1 MIETCTLYYCV
12 CAVSVPVQEPV
23 PAVCVWGHVRC
34 GAQCG
39 MRSPYS
45 AVQCCT
51 VQYRGASCGG
61 QQCAAAI
68 GWVGTGTCGD
78 WRHWRP
84 GESGAAGWRQQA
96 VCSPLATPD
105 QRGVLP
111 PGTWSSYTPQCPQPG
126 RASAGVRSLSDRLLR
141 TVIISSVGTGQ

>member
-1 MIETCTLYYCV
+1 MHIILLCLC

-39 MRSPYS
+39 MRSPYSAVQCSTVLYS

-84 GESGAAGWRQQA
+84 GESGAAGWRQQQT

-105 QRGVLP
+105 QRGVLT
-111 PGTWSSYTPQCPQPG
+111 PGIFIFIIQTTVSTSRETECWSEESE
-126 RASAGVRSLSDRLLR
+126 
-141 TVIISSVGTGQ
+141 